1 MVILDENLAHED
13 LHGASGPKNSSLGE
27 GAPGEEAVEPQ
38 WVLNFRFAVE
48 GVAQAL
54 VGVAGIV
61 GE

>member
-1 MVILDENLAHED
+1 MVILNENLAHED
-13 LHGASGPKNSSLGE
+13 LHGASGPNNSSLGD
-27 GAPGEEAVEPQ
+27 GAPREEAVEPK
-38 WVLNFRFAVE
+38 WVHNFRFAVE